1 MLHPDVKSGDATAL
15 EDLRVWNEEWIA
27 THPQSQPAFVNCN
40 VPLQQPQTLHKL
52 QELPS
57 AALCQPVQLPLDSID
72 ITKSCTQPSSTKVP
86 FNGKDA
92 LLTSNYPKDRIPVP
106 YGPDKITQAGGISL
120 PCMAVQMNVP
130 MVISIT
136 ESSSDEDGSDRDDCS
151 RTILAK
157 HVPKCATLKEI
168 VKFFRAAGEL
178 DFNETTGQLSVRIL
192 TKRGKPRGEVL
203 VRYATRKQMQ
213 NAIAMFNGTC
223 FPPKIRPMAVT
234 MSKGPYWTPKMGDK
248 GTTGSTDLEEVF
260 LQDHECSGHHH
271 ERNAEKGKENKSYA
285 SKGRC
290 SIVSGMHRFDK
301 KSWLCLM
308 CNNMNFFY
316 RNACNTCFMQRGFQN
331 AARLN
336 EQSLKQKDKQKVK
349 LSDQSGTQVSW
360 SHCSSSSAGNDVCEV
375 KKSTETRQAGF
386 PSRDLVSQSEVIC
399 SDENGQS
406 GNEESS
412 LTHRLSPV
420 LPMVASKNG
429 THLFRRQGD
438 VRSFGPKSQASEL
451 LSKNTD
457 MHDLSKPLTFF
468 RDQWSVSRSQG
479 LFHGSYAG
487 TSAEV
492 ASYGH
497 SSHFL
502 EMEAYATSCREES
515 GFRHLENQGQLCNNN
530 NSTNSRWNRCKAKGQ
545 YEQTSHCS
553 LNCPMRCH
561 GRGHSDSPC
570 SNSFP
575 WHHQQVP
582 SEERFDFQERYPCP
596 ELSRE
601 QSFHEGGQERRPV
614 NFHYPLWEENRRWC
628 AAKGDDSRLPVPP
641 SDYDKSWKKIC
652 QLKYHR
658 PKGQLPRQ
666 CDRQRQAVS
675 ARWRLHRSSRRQFE
689 NLEQQSR
696 QRDRSSPNHRRFHSG
711 RLLAQREHAS
721 RPSSSNMTRKA

>member
-120 PCMAVQMNVP
+120 PCMAVQMNSNCSNKTVCQLTSSVDGYGQFPVQIFLAEPHIKGSQNNQFHRHLSDARQSALLTCIPILPPTSAPPPPPPPPPASAPPPLAMTPLPPTSSPMLSSQDVATDSTKCLSPVISSGTHTSVALASTTAVSNGADTTTVP

-360 SHCSSSSAGNDVCEV
+360 SHCSSSSGKAFGIQLSVYA
-375 KKSTETRQAGF
+375 KA
-386 PSRDLVSQSEVIC
+386 VI
-399 SDENGQS
+399 
-406 GNEESS
+406 
-412 LTHRLSPV
+412 
-420 LPMVASKNG
+420 
-429 THLFRRQGD
+429 
-438 VRSFGPKSQASEL
+438 
-451 LSKNTD
+451 
-457 MHDLSKPLTFF
+457 
-468 RDQWSVSRSQG
+468 
-479 LFHGSYAG
+479 
-487 TSAEV
+487 
-492 ASYGH
+492 
-497 SSHFL
+497 
-502 EMEAYATSCREES
+502 
-515 GFRHLENQGQLCNNN
+515 
-530 NSTNSRWNRCKAKGQ
+530 
-545 YEQTSHCS
+545 
-553 LNCPMRCH
+553 
-561 GRGHSDSPC
+561 
-570 SNSFP
+570 
-575 WHHQQVP
+575 
-582 SEERFDFQERYPCP
+582 
-596 ELSRE
+596 
-601 QSFHEGGQERRPV
+601 
-614 NFHYPLWEENRRWC
+614 
-628 AAKGDDSRLPVPP
+628 
-641 SDYDKSWKKIC
+641 
-652 QLKYHR
+652 
-658 PKGQLPRQ
+658 
-666 CDRQRQAVS
+666 
-675 ARWRLHRSSRRQFE
+675 
-689 NLEQQSR
+689 
-696 QRDRSSPNHRRFHSG
+696 
-711 RLLAQREHAS
+711 
-721 RPSSSNMTRKA
+721 